1 MVSNKGFSLK
11 DQLFNVEKVRYF
23 AGLFYTADSDFD
35 AEGFEAEVMATML
48 DLELKARMNL
58 IAEVLENYLP
68 KAFPLAAK
76 RIHEALP
83 LPLDPNKTDDDF
95 GLFVLGALGEYVAR
109 NGLNDLPV
117 ALPLLRE
124 ITKRSSMEFALRHF
138 LNAAQDETMAALE
151 EWVQDDHYHVR
162 RLVSEGTRPTL
173 PWGLKTGLKA
183 SDPLPFLDILH
194 ADNTRFVTRS
204 VANHLN
210 DISKKDSALVVET
223 LSRWHEMELQ
233 DEAELAWMTRHA
245 LRTLVKKG
253 DKAALA
259 LLGYHDQPN
268 IRVSDFNI
276 SQYVRI
282 GDKGAIS
289 FNVTA
294 NSDEN
299 LMIDYVMHF
308 VKANGSTAPKVFKLK
323 KTMLKSGQTI
333 TVQKT
338 HRFLKGST
346 TFTHYAGA
354 HRITLQINGQSF
366 GDADFV
372 LT

>member
-23 AGLFYTADSDFD
+23 AGLFYAVNKDFD
-35 AEGFEAEVMATML
+35 TQGFEDEVMATML

-76 RIHEALP
+76 HIHAALP
-83 LPLDPNKTDDDF
+83 PPLDPTRTDDDF

-109 NGLNDLPV
+109 NGMNDLPV
-117 ALPLLRE
+117 ALPLVRE
-124 ITKRSSMEFALRHF
+124 ITKRASMEFTLRHF
-138 LNAAQDETMAALE
+138 LNAAQDETMAALND
-151 EWVQDDHYHVR
+151 WVQDDHYHVR

-173 PWGLKTGLKA
+173 PWGLKTGLEVHE
-183 SDPLPFLDILH
+183 PLPFLNALH
-194 ADNTRFVTRS
+194 ADGTRFVTRS

-210 DISKKDSALVVET
+210 DISKTDPTLVVNT
-223 LSRWHEMELQ
+223 LSRWREMGQQNKDELG
-233 DEAELAWMTRHA
+233 WMTRHA

-253 DKAALA
+253 DSAALT
-259 LLGYHDQPN
+259 LLGYHAQPD
-268 IRVSDFNI
+268 ISVSDFNFAPT
-276 SQYVRI
+276 VRI
-282 GDKGAIS
+282 GDTGAIS
-289 FNVTA
+289 LSIT
-294 NSDEN
+294 SHGDEN
-299 LMIDYVMHF
+299 LMVDYVVHF

-323 KTMLKSGQTI
+323 KLALKKGQTVAI
-333 TVQKT
+333 QKN
-338 HRFLKGST
+338 HRFQKEAS

-366 GDADFV
+366 GDVDFALV
-372 LT
+372 

>member
-1 MVSNKGFSLK
+1 MASNKGFSLK
-11 DQLFNVEKVRYF
+11 DQLFNLEKVGYF
-23 AGLFYTADSDFD
+23 AGLFYAADKDFD
-35 AEGFEAEVMATML
+35 SEGFETEVMATML

-58 IAEVLENYLP
+58 ISEVLGNYLP
-68 KAFPLAAK
+68 RAFPLAAE
-76 RIHEALP
+76 RIQAALP
-83 LPLDPNKTDDDF
+83 PPLDPTKTDDDF
-95 GLFVLGALGEYVAR
+95 GLFIFGALGEYVAR

-138 LNAAQDETMAALE
+138 LNAAQDETMEALE
-151 EWVQDDHYHVR
+151 DWVQDDHYHVR

-173 PWGLKTGLKA
+173 PWGLKTGLKV
-183 SDPLPFLDILH
+183 SDPLPFLDVLH
-194 ADNTRFVTRS
+194 ADGTRFVTRS

-210 DISKKDSALVVET
+210 DISKKDSALVVKT
-223 LSRWHEMELQ
+223 LSHWREMELQ
-233 DEAELAWMTRHA
+233 NEDELDWMTRHA

-253 DKAALA
+253 DTAALA
-259 LLGYHDQPN
+259 LLGYHDQPD
-268 IRVSDFNI
+268 IHVSDFNI
-276 SQYVRI
+276 SPSVQI
-282 GDKGAIS
+282 GDTGNFS
-289 FNVTA
+289 FNITA

-299 LMIDYVMHF
+299 LLIDYVMHF

-323 KTMLKSGQTI
+323 KLVLKKGQTV

-338 HRFLKGST
+338 HRFLKGAT

-354 HRITLQINGQSF
+354 HRITLQINGQNF
-366 GDADFV
+366 GNADFA

>member
-23 AGLFYTADSDFD
+23 AGLFYVADNDFD

-58 IAEVLENYLP
+58 ISEVLENYLP
-68 KAFPLAAK
+68 TAFPLAAE
-76 RIHEALP
+76 RIHAALP
-83 LPLDPNKTDDDF
+83 PPLDPTKTDDDF

-138 LNAAQDETMAALE
+138 LNAAQDETMTALE
-151 EWVQDDHYHVR
+151 DWVQDDHYHVR

-183 SDPLPFLDILH
+183 SDPMPFLDALH
-194 ADNTRFVTRS
+194 ADATRFVTRS

-210 DISKKDSALVVET
+210 DISKKDPALVVDT
-223 LSRWHEMELQ
+223 LSRWREMESQ
-233 DEAELAWMTRHA
+233 DKDELDWMTRHA

-253 DKAALA
+253 DKTALA
-259 LLGYHDQPN
+259 LLGYHDQPD
-268 IRVSDFNI
+268 ISVSDFNI
-276 SQYVRI
+276 SPSVTI
-282 GDKGAIS
+282 GDTGAIS
-289 FNVTA
+289 FKITA
-294 NSDEN
+294 SRDEN
-299 LMIDYVMHF
+299 LMVDYVMHF
-308 VKANGSTAPKVFKLK
+308 VKANGSTAPRVFKLK
-323 KTMLKSGQTI
+323 KLALKKGQLVTI
-333 TVQKT
+333 QKN
-338 HRFLKGST
+338 HRFVKGAT

-354 HRITLQINGQSF
+354 QRIVLQINGQNF
-366 GDADFV
+366 GEADFE